1 MKLPKS
7 IKKASIWIL
16 SILGLSLIL
25 NFGINYW
32 VKSKLPNII
41 SEKNDTPYDFK
52 FSNLKFSIFDSS
64 ISIDSISILP
74 KPNNTVPLR
83 YNFEAKVSTIEILGV
98 NFFKLIT
105 KKDIDAIS
113 IKIKEPNIN
122 IYKPE
127 TQNTINQRTKIQNSI
142 NIEHFEIIN
151 AEVNLFEFNKKDKTT
166 TLSKINVEINGV
178 NFTHETHPKKI
189 PFTYD
194 NFKINGETIT
204 HQLNPFQLLTTQQF
218 EINDVSFSTQ
228 NLKIQTHSEIPQEV
242 NFNILPEV
250 ETPNITFSDLDWGFD
265 KKEDFYMTIK
275 TIQLDSVDINF
286 KNTSNTSITHKDS
299 VKKIIPFLL
308 KIDEINLVN
317 SELKVEKSFEAKDIN
332 LKISNINNHNKEI
345 IQIDK
350 IEVQKPQFL
359 SYSSQK
365 KSTKKINKTSNFND
379 HIKINSFQINN
390 ANFNLNEAKNHRNK
404 LQVNNINFQLQNI
417 EITPESVVNKIP
429 FLYETI
435 EVTANSLNF
444 NPNNIYELKTNEIS
458 YKNGN
463 FSALNFEMKPKMSR
477 KQFVKQLKFEKDLYT
492 ISTQKIQSKIDIGF
506 QGNDFYFKSNQI
518 NLNQVNANIYR
529 SKIPPDDTTIKKLYS
544 QTLRELPFILEV
556 QQVNLNNSTLIY
568 EEETATSN
576 KAGKLSFTNFSAQIK
591 NINSGYK
598 KTKLPNV
605 QAQINCKFMNDS
617 KLTALWTFNPMNRS
631 DDFNIKG
638 SIFNFSAEKM
648 TPFIKPYLHA
658 TAQGMIEEVRFNF
671 NGNNTDA
678 KGTFGINY
686 ENLKVTVY
694 NSHTGKE
701 RKAIN
706 LVGNLLLKSNTKN
719 EYKEVDIKTVKRN
732 QDRSFFNLFW
742 LCIEQGLKQT
752 VLII

>member
-16 SILGLSLIL
+16 SILGFFLIL

-127 TQNTINQRTKIQNSI
+127 TQNTINQTTKIQNSI

-359 SYSSQK
+359 SYSSHK

-390 ANFNLNEAKNHRNK
+390 ANFNLNEARNNRNK
-404 LQVNNINFQLQNI
+404 LKINDINFQLQNI
-417 EITPESVVNKIP
+417 EINPESVVNKIP

-529 SKIPPDDTTIKKLYS
+529 SKIPPDDTIIKKLYS

-556 QQVNLNNSTLIY
+556 QQLNLNNSTLIY

-576 KAGKLSFTNFSAQIK
+576 KAGKLTFTNFSAQIK

-617 KLTALWTFNPMNRS
+617 KLTALWTFNPMNKS

-694 NSHTGKE
+694 NPHTGKE